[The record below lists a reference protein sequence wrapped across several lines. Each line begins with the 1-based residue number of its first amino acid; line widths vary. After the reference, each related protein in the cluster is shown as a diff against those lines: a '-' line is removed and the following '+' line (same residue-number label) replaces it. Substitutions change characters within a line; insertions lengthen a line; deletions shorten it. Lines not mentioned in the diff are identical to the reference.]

1 MTPPGAVPADGGGGD
16 GLGAFLA
23 LARSQAAVRRFAPG
37 DVAQAVVDAV
47 LEAATR
53 APSASNRQP
62 WRFIVVRDPARRRAL
77 GDAYRAA
84 WELVRP
90 AAAATPLQRE
100 AGRLAERLDSAPL
113 IIAACLDEAALT
125 TTDPAA
131 RYGSILPAVQ
141 NLCLAARAAGLGTVL
156 TTLARRADPAVRA
169 TLGIPE
175 GVEVVALIPLGRPE
189 GGFPATRRR
198 PVAEVA
204 FAETWGRPL
213 A

>member
-1 MTPPGAVPADGGGGD
+1 VSAGPGD
-16 GLGAFLA
+16 GLEGFLA
-23 LARSQAAVRRFAPG
+23 LARGQAAVRRFHADPV
-37 DVAQAVVDAV
+37 DAAVVERV

-53 APSASNRQP
+53 APSASNSQP
-62 WRFIVVRDPARRRAL
+62 WRFVVVRDPGRRRAL
-77 GDAYRAA
+77 RDAYLSA
-84 WELVRP
+84 WEMVRPP
-90 AAAATPLQRE
+90 AAAQSPVQRE
-100 AGRLAERLDSAPL
+100 AGWLAGHLDTAPV
-113 IIAACLDEAALT
+113 IVAACLDEAAVT
-125 TTDPAA
+125 TRDPAA

-169 TLGIPE
+169 ALDVPD
-175 GVEVVALIPLGRPE
+175 GVEVVALVPLGWPE

-213 A
+213 GEA